1 MKYDRQKQWN
11 ITTNRRDEKSFKD
24 GYKAALYPHNMYSF
38 TYINKPKTPYEK
50 GINAGIKGLKEQK
63 MIDMLEGNN
72 KPERINYRGSGKQ
85 QMPFADFMDQFIIDT
100 KI

>member
-1 MKYDRQKQWN
+1 MKYDRQKQWDN
-11 ITTNRRDEKSFKD
+11 TISLRDERSFQS
-24 GYKAALYPHNMYSF
+24 GYQAALHPNYTNTFIYMPN
-38 TYINKPKTPYEK
+38 PKTPYEK
-50 GINAGIKGLKEQK
+50 GVNVGLIQLKEQK